1 MFGKKKAVMEKPS
14 QPKVEKLSG
23 PRPISGLVSKHLIA
37 EYRMEPDL
45 AQILKAVARRSLKA
59 EKALDC
65 RIYDGSEAEASEVQI
80 KDYTSLDGHPELI
93 LYEGWFD
100 EGSKHVELEERK
112 RVSYDVPLF
121 TEAEIQQ
128 KIEALS
134 EPGSTV
140 FFYQAMGPAVG
151 GPLGRGAAIVELNPN
166 YAAKKG
172 RKYIIYTANVVGME
186 PVSKRQKLFDS
197 NKPKEIAK
205 WVKGAHHKRIY

>member
-205 WVKGAHHKRIY
+205 WVKGSHHKRIY

>member
-1 MFGKKKAVMEKPS
+1 MFGKKKAVMEKPL
-14 QPKVEKLSG
+14 QPKVEKLPG
-23 PRPISGLVSKHLIA
+23 PRPMPGLVSNHLIT
-37 EYRMEPDL
+37 EYRIEPDL
-45 AQILKAVARRSLKA
+45 AQILKAVVRRSPKA

-65 RIYDGSEAEASEVQI
+65 RIYDESEAEASEVQI

-100 EGSKHVELEERK
+100 EGSKHVELEEKK
-112 RVSYDVPLF
+112 RISCDVPLF

-140 FFYQAMGPAVG
+140 FFYQAQGPAVG
-151 GPLGRGAAIVELNPN
+151 GPLGRGAAIVELNPD

-197 NKPKEIAK
+197 NKTKEIAK
-205 WVKGAHHKRIY
+205 WVGEGHHRRSY